1 MSYSII
7 IPTLNEEQYIDRTLG
22 RLNRMLEL
30 VDHEI
35 IIVDAGSLDRTIEI
49 ASTYG
54 VDILASPKQCRATQL
69 NLGAKHAT
77 GDILYFL
84 HADVLP
90 NADCIKKIEQAIA
103 DGKYAGCFSY
113 QFDSPRLLL
122 KINSRATRSDSLLCG
137 GGDQTLFIKR
147 SLFEEMNGF
156 NEEYVIMEDFEL
168 TQRLRKKN
176 AFTVIPHDVIVSA
189 RKYDK
194 NSYLRVQIANL
205 VVFTMFKMGIAPKK
219 MAQYYGALLR

>member
-1 MSYSII
+1 MNYSII
-7 IPTLNEEQYIDRTLG
+7 IPTLNEEKYLDRTLG
-22 RLNRMLEL
+22 RLNRMLQL

-35 IIVDAGSLDRTIEI
+35 IVVDAGSTDRTLDI
-49 ASTYG
+49 ANAYG
-54 VDILASPKQCRATQL
+54 VKILPSLKKCRATQL
-69 NLGAKHAT
+69 NLGAKHAS
-77 GDILYFL
+77 GDVLYFL

-90 NADCIKKIEQAIA
+90 NVDCIKKIEQAITN
-103 DGKYAGCFSY
+103 GKYAGCFSY

-122 KINSRATRSDSLLCG
+122 KINSRATRTDSLLCG

-147 SLFEEMNGF
+147 SLFEEMGGF
-156 NEEYVIMEDFEL
+156 NEKFVIMEDFEL

-194 NSYLRVQIANL
+194 NSYIRVQLANL
-205 VVFTMFKMGIAPKK
+205 IIFTMFKMGIAPKK
-219 MAQYYGALLR
+219 MAHYYGVLLR